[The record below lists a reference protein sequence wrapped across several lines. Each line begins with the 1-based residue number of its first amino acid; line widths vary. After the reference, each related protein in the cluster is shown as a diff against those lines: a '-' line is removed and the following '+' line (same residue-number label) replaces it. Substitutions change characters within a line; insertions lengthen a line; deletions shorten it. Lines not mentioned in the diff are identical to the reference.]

1 MKIFSAQQMYEADQA
16 TESRE
21 GISPLDLMERASER
35 VLFWIDSQLKGAQVP
50 IHVFCGIGN
59 NGGDGMALTR
69 MLMDKGYQ
77 VESYI
82 VNYSENRSKCFLINY
97 GRLKDTYKVWPKK
110 ITDVEGF
117 PTIKPNELV
126 VDAIFGIGLNRPLEG
141 WLKKLVQY
149 INNSKTFVVSID
161 VPSGLFIDDPTPDL
175 EAVIQANVTL
185 TFQAPKL
192 VFYLPQT
199 SVFSQH
205 TEILDIGLDQNYLQT
220 TSTNAQLILNNEAR
234 LMYKPREKF
243 SHKGTYGHALIIGGS
258 YGKMGA
264 VTLALKACLRAG
276 AGKVTAF
283 IPQCGYA
290 IIQTSVPEAMVLT
303 DKVQEKITQFPNTN
317 DFNAIGLGIGL
328 NTDAETTAA
337 FEAFLKNNKSQLL
350 IDADGLNL
358 LATNQKLLKLL
369 PKNCILTPHP
379 GELERLIGSWKNDFE
394 KLEKAKALSKSID
407 GVIVIKGA
415 HTITVY
421 HDHLYVNTTGNPGMA
436 TAGSGDVLTGI
447 ISGLLAQG
455 YDALT
460 AACFGVYLHGSAGD
474 LASQKLGFNAMIAGD
489 LINLLGDAYIE
500 LFKKKEA
507 QVTNNKS
514 GNKEVNN

>member
-1 MKIFSAQQMYEADQA
+1 MYEADKA

-35 VLFWIDSQLKGAQVP
+35 VLFWIDNQLKGAQVP

-69 MLMDKGYQ
+69 MLMDKGYK

-97 GRLKDTYKVWPKK
+97 GRLKDNYKVWPKK
-110 ITDVEGF
+110 IKTVEDF
-117 PTIKPNELV
+117 PTLQPNELV

-149 INNSKTFVVSID
+149 INHSKTFVISID
-161 VPSGLFIDDPTPDL
+161 VPSGMFIDVPTPDL
-175 EAVIQANVTL
+175 EAVIKANVTL

-199 SVFSQH
+199 GVFSQH

-220 TSTNAQLILNNEAR
+220 TPTNARLVLKNDAR

-243 SHKGTYGHALIIGGS
+243 SHKGTYGHALIAGGS

-283 IPQCGYA
+283 IPKCGYE
-290 IIQTSVPEAMVLT
+290 IIQTAVPEAMVLT
-303 DKVQEKITQFPNTN
+303 DSESEKVTTFPDTHE
-317 DFNAIGLGIGL
+317 FNAIGLGIGIG
-328 NTDAETTAA
+328 TDKSTAA
-337 FEAFLKNNKSQLL
+337 GFKAYLNSNKTPLVL
-350 IDADGLNL
+350 DADALNL
-358 LATNQKLLKLL
+358 LATNKKLLKLL
-369 PKNCILTPHP
+369 PKNSILSPHP
-379 GELERLIGSWKNDFE
+379 GELERLVGKWKNDFD
-394 KLEKAKALSKSID
+394 KLKKAKALSKLID
-407 GVIVIKGA
+407 GIVVIKGA

-421 HDHLYVNTTGNPGMA
+421 HDQLYVNTTGNPGMA

-447 ISGLLAQG
+447 ITGLLAQN

-460 AACFGVYLHGSAGD
+460 ASVFGVYLHGLAGD
-474 LASQKLGFNAMIAGD
+474 LAARDRGVDALVAGD
-489 LINLLGDAYIE
+489 IVDYMGDGFLELLSKNID
-500 LFKKKEA
+500 
-507 QVTNNKS
+507 
-514 GNKEVNN
+514 